1 MITKRHEQIIVNQWA
16 ALLRLLKRD
25 IGDDYRSDEDS
36 ETPSMLVTFG
46 LDENGNWSY
55 QTGDNSFTGGAYGY
69 AHWGLAYLD
78 RRSNCKALAQE
89 AFNEAAEQIEETQS

>member
-1 MITKRHEQIIVNQWA
+1 MISNRKEQIIVNQWA

-25 IGDDYRSDEDS
+25 IDDDYRAYEDS

-46 LDENGNWSY
+46 LDADGNWSY
-55 QTGDNSFTGGAYGY
+55 QTGDNSYTGGAYGY
-69 AHWGLAYLD
+69 AHWGLVYLD

-89 AFNEAAEQIEETQS
+89 AFNEAVDQIEETQS